1 MPNTSIQNLN
11 QKSLSWLQSQL
22 GEFKQITPLTHNH
35 TNQCFIAY
43 PKHHP
48 AVFIK
53 QLNSKILSTNSFKNE
68 RTSRHWAQQITPK
81 ITPNTLYENAQL
93 GLIIDELVSSR
104 NTSPTISD
112 LVSLMSQLHQQNLP
126 INSNIIRQQ
135 IFNDIQNL
143 LAALK
148 LPEYSF
154 KSLLTQAKQLD
165 ESQQACCICH
175 GDLSFENIL
184 IGEQPY
190 LIDWEYA
197 RVAEPAY
204 DLAASILINNLNSNL
219 QQQLI
224 TKYCQH
230 NPQPEQNILNRVQQY
245 LKVLKPLNQL
255 WFTHQ
260 HQLQ

>member
-1 MPNTSIQNLN
+1 MAGLN
-11 QKSLSWLQSQL
+11 QKSLSWLQNQL
-22 GEFKQITPLTHNH
+22 GELKQITPLTHNH
-35 TNQCFIAY
+35 TNQCFIVY

-53 QLNSKILSTNSFKNE
+53 QLNSQILSPQSLVNE
-68 RTSRHWAQQITPK
+68 HTSRHWAQQITPK
-81 ITPNTLYENAQL
+81 LTPHTIYENTQL
-93 GLIIDELVSSR
+93 GLIIDELINHKNRLPSI
-104 NTSPTISD
+104 TE
-112 LVSLMSQLHQQNLP
+112 LVKLMSQLHQQVLP
-126 INSNIIRQQ
+126 VNVQIIQQQ
-135 IFNDIQNL
+135 IFEDIKNL

-154 KSLLTQAKQLD
+154 KQLLTQAKMLD

-175 GDLSFENIL
+175 GDLSFDNIL
-184 IGEQPY
+184 IADQNY

-197 RVAEPAY
+197 RIAEPAY
-204 DLAASILINNLNSNL
+204 DLAASILINQLTANS

-224 TKYCQH
+224 TKYCQL
-230 NPQPEQNILNRVQQY
+230 NAQPEQITFNRVQAY